1 MKKIFTYFL
10 CFSALGLSFSCG
22 TSNGGANSEN
32 PFFAEKWGTPFEIPA
47 FAKIKNEHFLPAYE
61 EGIRLKQAEIDA
73 LVANTEEPTFENTIA
88 AYVDCGAF
96 LDRVASAFGSL
107 TSANVTDTLRQLQSQ
122 IMPMLTKQSNEI
134 SLNAGLFERIKN
146 VYDKRESLGLS
157 AEQLR
162 LTEKIYQNFAKNGAN
177 LPEESKTELKEI
189 NQQLSAL
196 SLKFGNNL
204 LSDMNSFKLEITD
217 QADLAGLPEAVIAG
231 AKVEGEDKWIFT
243 LDKPSMLPFLQYADN
258 RDLRQKLYEGYLNRC
273 NYDNETDNKAVIDS
287 IVNLRVERANILG
300 YDSHASYILETNMAK
315 NAENVYALL
324 DELWTPALKR
334 AKAELK
340 DMKAIKVKHTGSS
353 EFASW
358 DWWYYAERLR
368 AEKYNLNEDEIKPYF
383 SLEATRT
390 GIFTLCDKLYGISF
404 KPVEGAVLYSD
415 ECQMY
420 ECFDNDG
427 KHLGAL
433 MMDFHPRPGK
443 RVGAWCSGFIR
454 QSYKDGKRVDPVSII
469 VCNFTRPVGD
479 MPALLSL
486 DEVETFF
493 HEFGHALHSLLSD
506 VKTNGLNGVTRD
518 FVELPSQIMENWALS
533 AELLPLYAKHYETG
547 EVIPEELITKIG
559 NSSLFNQG
567 FNTVEYL
574 AAALLDMKYHSITEV
589 KPIDIAK
596 FEADF
601 LKEYGAMD
609 EIAPRYR
616 TTYYSH
622 IFNSGY
628 SAGYYAYIWAEV
640 LDADAYQAFVETGDV
655 FNKEVAEK
663 FRRNVLQQG
672 GTQDEADL
680 YRSFRGKD
688 ADKSALLK
696 NRGLM

>member
-10 CFSALGLSFSCG
+10 CFSTFGIVASCG
-22 TSNGGANSEN
+22 TSENANSEN
-32 PFFAEKWGTPFEIPA
+32 PFFAEKWNTQFEIPDYSI
-47 FAKIKNEHFLPAYE
+47 IKPEHFVPAYE

-73 LVANTEEPTFENTIA
+73 IVANTEEPTFENTIA
-88 AYVDCGAF
+88 AYIDSGEF
-96 LDRVASAFGSL
+96 LGRVSSAFGGI
-107 TSANVTDTLRQLQSQ
+107 TSANMTDTLRQLQAV

-134 SLNAGLFERIKN
+134 TLNAGLFNRIKN
-146 VYDKRESLGLS
+146 VYDKRETLGLN

-162 LTEKIYQNFAKNGAN
+162 LTEKTYKNFAKNGAN
-177 LPEESKTELKEI
+177 LPENKKAELKEI

-204 LSDMNSFKLEITD
+204 LSEMKDFELVITSE
-217 QADLAGLPEAVIAG
+217 ADLAGLPEGVIAA
-231 AKVEGEDKWIFT
+231 AKVEGENKWVFT
-243 LDKPSMLPFLQYADN
+243 LNKPSMLPFLQYADN

-287 IVNLRVERANILG
+287 IINIRIQRANMLG
-300 YDSHASYILETNMAK
+300 YDTHADYILETNMAK

-324 DELWTPALKR
+324 NELWTPAIKR
-334 AKAELK
+334 AKSELK
-340 DMKAIKVKHTGSS
+340 EMKAIKAKHTGSS
-353 EFASW
+353 DFASW

-390 GIFTLCDKLYGISF
+390 GIFTLCNKLYGISF
-404 KPVEGAVLYSD
+404 KPVEGVTLYSD
-415 ECQMY
+415 ECQVF
-420 ECFDNDG
+420 ECLDKDG
-427 KHLGAL
+427 SHLGAL
-433 MMDFHPRPGK
+433 VMDFFPRPGK
-443 RVGAWCSGFIR
+443 RVGAWCSGFIG
-454 QSYKDGKRVDPVSII
+454 QEYKDGKRVDPVSII

-479 MPALLSL
+479 TPALLSL

-506 VKTNGLNGVTRD
+506 VKTNGLKGVSRD

-533 AELLPLYAKHYETG
+533 PELLRLYAKHYETG
-547 EVIPEELITKIG
+547 EVIPEALITKIE

-567 FNTVEYL
+567 FVTVEYL
-574 AAALLDMKYHSITEV
+574 AAALLDMKYHTLTKVE
-589 KPIDIAK
+589 KRDLNK

-628 SAGYYAYIWAEV
+628 SAGYYAYIWSEV
-640 LDADAYQAFVETGDV
+640 LDADAYQAFVETGDL
-655 FNKEVAEK
+655 FNQEVAEK

-672 GTQDEADL
+672 ATSDEADL
-680 YRSFRGKD
+680 YRAFRGKD
-688 ADKSALLK
+688 ADKAALLK
-696 NRGLM
+696 NRGLN